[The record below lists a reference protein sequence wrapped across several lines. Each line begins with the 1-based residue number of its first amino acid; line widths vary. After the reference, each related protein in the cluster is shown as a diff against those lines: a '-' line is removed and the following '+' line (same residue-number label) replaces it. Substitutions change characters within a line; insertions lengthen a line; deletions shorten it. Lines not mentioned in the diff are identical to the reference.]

1 MDLQGMLEMQFEKN
15 VVEYFLW
22 ESYNIDSRKHLYTI
36 INKADD
42 DSRKEIGKHR
52 ILQNMFLLRRGRDPG
67 FSLHVYDIIKKD
79 VNAIQNTAL
88 YIQKL
93 LLDGSYY
100 DVNKIFNPYSSINNQ
115 EKKKIVDKDL
125 KHTFRLPIVFEE
137 RGDGLFN
144 IKQEDFLEEY
154 SQMHMRSLNESIEY
168 FNQRYEIALETKDDQ
183 AANAI
188 RDVMQEYQ
196 TSHFDLDYF
205 SRKGEFYWDSDTEK
219 KENFEFLK
227 YLSENIANSEYYSS
241 NPANA
246 EWQLAINIL
255 TLGFEEKLIKI
266 LADYDI
272 GIVDELSEL
281 KISLMYIKFLADAF
295 SITSVIWFNSLS
307 LKEKQQLLNG
317 TYTLDSQKLTDYL
330 ATFTQKN
337 RTILSLEL
345 FADRMYLNKFF
356 DVAETTY
363 AFLNENT
370 EDDYKKA
377 GYLSKLGDIN
387 RDKMEFEKAYSAY
400 EELFDFSSKT
410 LRVNKRKRKGGR
422 KTFEQYENP
431 RIVTTLSL
439 LRMAEMDFLLGNGDA
454 EDHINNARERIE
466 RANKAEKLSLMWNL
480 ACTYRRT
487 EQFDWEYEC
496 LHDIVSLGENKR
508 NDLVDKAEERITQID
523 KYFSWTAEKLDDKKL
538 REEEQ
543 NKNHYRLAAIAES
556 LRNSFQFE
564 REAEYLNMALK
575 IKENE
580 QIKLNLAISK
590 YNQSNFSEA
599 KKDFI
604 KLILSSEKK
613 IVTQSY
619 LYLASIDFQQDN
631 NQKGLENILNAI
643 LPLIKTLSSIDKCK
657 QEVDDI
663 EQEFTLEEEI
673 EAIEILPPAIRL
685 CINNLIPIKKS
696 NVLKEVLDH
705 ILDYSTKLSK
715 PSIHHDIVC
724 IACDVLFTKGLVE
737 EALLLSEKSI
747 EQLSADKGYKLSANE
762 YTAHMYFDLGMHDKS
777 IKYLRDALN
786 IDSQFP
792 EIWKKLGL
800 NYEQLLDFKNAE
812 KSIDKAMEIE
822 TDYPGLE
829 KLKEKYNHLKKD
841 TINFNKIKDGDVK
854 KFFMSAE
861 RLVLDIP
868 KSVNE
873 DEFDFT
879 IALVSYGK
887 GVESLLHKKVSINLR
902 KKIHK
907 KHGFPIPGD
916 LFRNLPA
923 SLKNILGKK
932 DMTITLG
939 SWPYVFDDCKK
950 YSFNPI
956 AEEANNYFLARFN
969 KKKNIVFESCK
980 TVSNY
985 RNGSAHY
992 TSKAMDEI
1000 MKDRKIIVEQVNNLI
1015 DVFY

>member
-1 MDLQGMLEMQFEKN
+1 MQFEKN

-22 ESYNIDSRKHLYTI
+22 ESYNIDSRKHLYKI
-36 INKADD
+36 INEAEDAT
-42 DSRKEIGKHR
+42 RKEIGKHR
-52 ILQNMFLLRRGRDPG
+52 ILQNIFLLRRGRDPG
-67 FSLHVYDIIKKD
+67 FALHIYNMIKKD
-79 VNAIQNTAL
+79 ANAIQNTAL

-100 DVNKIFNPYSSINNQ
+100 DVNKIFNPYLSINSQ
-115 EKKKIVDKDL
+115 AKKKSIVDKDL

-154 SQMHMRSLNESIEY
+154 FQMHLRSLNESLEY

-188 RDVMQEYQ
+188 RDVIQEYQ
-196 TSHFDLDYF
+196 TSHFDLEYF

-219 KENFEFLK
+219 KDNFEFQK
-227 YLSENIANSEYYSS
+227 YLSENITNSDYYSS

-255 TLGFEEKLIKI
+255 TLGFEEKLTKI
-266 LADYDI
+266 LNDYDI
-272 GIVDELSEL
+272 GIVNEFSEEE
-281 KISLMYIKFLADAF
+281 ISLKYIKFLADAF

-307 LKEKQQLLNG
+307 LNEKQQLLNG
-317 TYTLDSQKLTDYL
+317 TYTLDNQNLTDYL
-330 ATFTQKN
+330 ATFNQKN
-337 RTILSLEL
+337 RSILSLEL
-345 FADRMYLNKFF
+345 FADRMYLNKFL

-363 AFLNENT
+363 SFLSENT
-370 EDDYKKA
+370 EDDYRKA

-387 RDKMEFEKAYSAY
+387 RDKMEFEKAYSLY
-400 EELFDFSSKT
+400 KELFDFASKT

-439 LRMAEMDFLLGNGDA
+439 LRMAEMDFLLGNNDA
-454 EDHINNARERIE
+454 ENHINNARERIE
-466 RANKAEKLSLMWNL
+466 RANRIEKLSLMWNL

-487 EQFDWEYEC
+487 EQFDREYEC
-496 LHDIVSLGENKR
+496 LHDIIALGENQR
-508 NDLVDKAEERITQID
+508 DDLVDKADERITQID
-523 KYFSWTAEKLDDKKL
+523 KHFSWTAEKLDDKKL
-538 REEEQ
+538 SEEEQ
-543 NKNHYRLAAIAES
+543 NKEQYRLVAIAES

-564 REAEYLNMALK
+564 RESEYLKMALK

-580 QIKLNLAISK
+580 QLKLNLAISK
-590 YNQSNFSEA
+590 YNQSNVPEA
-599 KKDFI
+599 KNDFV
-604 KLILSSEKK
+604 KLILSSDKK

-619 LYLASIDFQQDN
+619 LYLAFIDFQQDN
-631 NQKGLENILNAI
+631 NQKGLENISRAI
-643 LPLIKTLSSIDKCK
+643 VPLIKTLSHLDNCK

-663 EQEFTLEEEI
+663 EHQFTPEEEI
-673 EAIEILPPAIRL
+673 EAIEILPPAIKL
-685 CINNLIPIKKS
+685 CIDNLIPIKKP
-696 NVLKEVLDH
+696 NVLKEVLDNIFDH
-705 ILDYSTKLSK
+705 SAKLSQ
-715 PSIHHDIVC
+715 PSIHHDMIC
-724 IACDVLFTKGLVE
+724 IACKVLFVKGLVE
-737 EALLLSEKSI
+737 EALLLSEMSI
-747 EQLSADKGYKLSANE
+747 GQLSADKQLEISANE

-777 IKYLRDALN
+777 IKYLKDALK
-786 IDSQFP
+786 IDSQYP
-792 EIWKKLGL
+792 DLWKNLGL
-800 NYEQLLDFKNAE
+800 NYEQLLDFNNAE

-822 TDYPGLE
+822 ADHPGLE
-829 KLKEKYNHLKKD
+829 KLKEKYNRLKKD
-841 TINFNKIKDGDVK
+841 TINFNKIKDDNIK

-879 IALVSYGK
+879 MALVSYGK
-887 GVESLLHKKVSINLR
+887 GVESLLHKKVSIKLR

-907 KHGFPIPGD
+907 KHGFPIPD
-916 LFRNLPA
+916 DYFRNLPA

-932 DMTITLG
+932 DRTITLG
-939 SWPYVFDDCKK
+939 SWPYIFDDCKN

-956 AEEANNYFLARFN
+956 VEEANNYFLARFHKN
-969 KKKNIVFESCK
+969 KNIVFKSCK
-980 TVSNY
+980 TVSDY

-992 TSKAMDEI
+992 TSKTMNEI
-1000 MKDRKIIVEQVNNLI
+1000 MKDRKIIIEQVNNII
-1015 DVFY
+1015 DVLY